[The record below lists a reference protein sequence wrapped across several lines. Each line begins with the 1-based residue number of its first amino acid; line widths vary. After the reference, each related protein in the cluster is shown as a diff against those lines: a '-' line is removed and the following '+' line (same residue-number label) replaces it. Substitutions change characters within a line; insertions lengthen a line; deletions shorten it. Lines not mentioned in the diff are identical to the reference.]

1 MVAALQ
7 SPQSYRSRYLW
18 LDRERGRFLVHRS
31 AYTSPEVFE
40 IEQRRILRRSW
51 IVLGHESEVRNKGDF
66 IVRTVID
73 RELIFNRD
81 VDGKVNA
88 FFNTCRHRGTA
99 ICREPR
105 GNRKRF
111 VCPYHGWAYRSSGEL
126 FDQHASYGYGEQ
138 FNEGGFYDLKRVPR
152 IEQRAGFYFVN
163 FDPDAVPLDDYLADA
178 GPNLDAIAEQSA
190 VGMEVVRGCHEY
202 EIKANY
208 KLICEN
214 SYDGYHLELTHSSY
228 VDYMRTMMRGV
239 PISEMNIHGSAR
251 SLGNGHACFE
261 LEIPTGR
268 PVAQWLPVWGEEAR
282 SAIEAKK
289 EELEARLGKARA
301 DRIAVTNRNMVIF
314 PNSIINDQQTV
325 LLRTV
330 TPTAHNRMVI
340 RAWSIGP
347 VDEGPV
353 LRRIRNEGAL
363 SFLGPGGF
371 ATPDDVEMLELCQKG
386 FETSDVEWN
395 DMSKGFRPDENTLQ
409 DTDEHFDNELQ
420 MRAYWTRWEQIMS
433 APERGA

>member
-1 MVAALQ
+1 MAAIIQTPL
-7 SPQSYRSRYLW
+7 SYRSRYLW

-31 AYTSPEVFE
+31 AYTSPEIFE
-40 IEQRRILRRSW
+40 EERRRILHRSW
-51 IVLGHESEVRNKGDF
+51 IVLGHESEVPNKGDF
-66 IVRTVID
+66 VVRQVVD

-88 FFNTCRHRGTA
+88 FFNSCRHRGAA

-105 GNRKRF
+105 GNRTRF
-111 VCPYHGWAYRSSGEL
+111 VCPYHGWAYKSSGEL
-126 FDQHASYGYGEQ
+126 FNQHSSFGYGER
-138 FNEGGFYDLKRVPR
+138 FNEGGFYDLTRVAR
-152 IEQRAGFYFVN
+152 IDKRAGFYFVN
-163 FDPDAVPLDDYLADA
+163 FDPGAISLDDYLQDA
-178 GPNLDAIAEQSA
+178 GPMLDAIAEQSA

-214 SYDGYHLELTHSSY
+214 SYDGYHLDITHASF
-228 VDYMRTMMRGV
+228 VDYMRTMVRGV
-239 PISEMNIHGSAR
+239 PVSEMNIRGIAK

-282 SAIEAKK
+282 LEIDAKK
-289 EELEARLGKARA
+289 KELESRLGKAKA
-301 DRIAVTNRNMVIF
+301 DRISVTNRNMVIF

-330 TPTAHNRMVI
+330 TPMAHNRMII

-347 VDEGPV
+347 KDEGPV

-371 ATPDDVEMLELCQKG
+371 ATPDDVEMLELCQRG
-386 FETSDVEWN
+386 FENADVEWN
-395 DMSKGFRPDENTLQ
+395 DISKGFRPEENTLR
-409 DTDEHFDNELQ
+409 DYDEHYDNELQ
-420 MRAYWTRWEQIMS
+420 MRAYWYRWNEIMS
-433 APERGA
+433 APEPRG